1 MEHSFEHPRTN
12 RNRFT
17 RMCIGEA
24 LLSLLKQK
32 DFSEVR
38 VSDIV
43 SRAGISR
50 MTYYNYYHSKN
61 DVLSDY
67 LQEIIHDYIRE
78 TTTKKDIG
86 TFHEYTH
93 ILHCLLFFDQYSDFF
108 LTLVHANL
116 YSIIINAINDYM
128 VTQIFPSY
136 QGSIYELYYYSGALL
151 NTFIRWIDSGKQESA
166 ETIAKIIASALH

>member
-1 MEHSFEHPRTN
+1 MDHSFEHPRTN

-61 DVLSDY
+61 DVLCDY
-67 LQEIIHDYIRE
+67 LQEIIHDYILE
-78 TTTKKDIG
+78 TKTKKDIG
-86 TFHEYTH
+86 TFHEYAH
-93 ILHCLLFFDQYSDFF
+93 ILHCLHFFDHYADFF
-108 LTLVHANL
+108 LTLVHADL

-151 NTFIRWIDSGKQESA
+151 NTFIRWIDTGKQESA
-166 ETIAKIIASALH
+166 ETMAEIIASFLH